1 MARYDDPRILRAIAH
16 PYRNR
21 ILAELF
27 AAGSLRAAD
36 VAALMEIPANQA
48 SFHLR
53 QLAKYGLV
61 VEAPEEA
68 RDRRDRVW
76 RLADPDGIT
85 FRTQEVLARPGGE
98 AAMAVFQRS
107 ARAWGHHLVDLSL
120 APAEGFEKTVSSN
133 SLRLTQEEVVEFAA
147 DLEALIGRWR
157 VRTRGAGPERT
168 TYSVYQLIQ
177 PYPDLPDPSAQDA

>member
-1 MARYDDPRILRAIAH
+1 VARYDDPRILRAIAH
-16 PYRNR
+16 PQRNR
-21 ILAELF
+21 ILAELL
-27 AAGSLRAAD
+27 AAGSLRATD
-36 VAALMEIPANQA
+36 VASLLDIPANQA

-76 RLADPDGIT
+76 RLAEPDGIT

-107 ARAWGHHLVDLSL
+107 ARAWGHHLVDMSL
-120 APAEGFEKTVSSN
+120 APAEPGVEKTVSSN
-133 SLRLTQEEVVEFAA
+133 SLRLTQEEVVEYAR
-147 DLEALIGRWR
+147 DVEALINRWR
-157 VRTRGAGPERT
+157 ERTAGGGPGRT
-168 TYSVYQLIQ
+168 TYSIYQLIQ
-177 PYPDLPDPSAQDA
+177 PYPDLPDPEVQD

>member
-16 PYRNR
+16 PHRNR
-21 ILAELF
+21 ILAELS
-27 AAGSLRAAD
+27 AAGPLRAAD
-36 VAALMEIPANQA
+36 VATTLDIPPNQA

-76 RLADPDGIT
+76 RLADDDGIT
-85 FRTQEVLARPGGE
+85 FRTEDVLARPGGE

-120 APAEGFEKTVSSN
+120 VPSEPGMEKTVSSN
-133 SLRLTQEEVVEFAA
+133 SLRFTREEVVEFAA
-147 DLEALIGRWR
+147 DMEALIGRWR
-157 VRTRGAGPERT
+157 ERTRSADADRT
-168 TYSVYQLIQ
+168 TYSIYQLIQ
-177 PYPDLPDPSAQDA
+177 PYPDLPDPAEDA